1 MSAAAPYDA
10 VVLAGGRST
19 RLGGTPKALLLAG
32 DRTLLETTLAAVQD
46 ARSIAV
52 AGPPDLSN
60 LLSSSA
66 LGGSPVTPL
75 LVREEPA
82 YAGPAAAVGAAVA
95 ALADLEKRDS
105 ASGSLTDGGLK
116 DRGGSPWTMVLACD
130 MPQIA
135 SAVRALLD
143 AAAVPPA
150 ESLLAVD
157 SSGNRQP
164 LAALYRTADLRA
176 AVASLAAEGLANK
189 SMKALLAR
197 VQWRGVDVPPTST
210 ADVDT
215 WNDAQTLGVSAGD
228 LP

>member
-1 MSAAAPYDA
+1 MSAAYDA
-10 VVLAGGRST
+10 VILAGGRST

-32 DRTLLETTLAAVQD
+32 ERTLLETTLAAVPD
-46 ARSIAV
+46 ARNVAV
-52 AGPPDLSN
+52 AGPPELAK
-60 LLSSSA
+60 LL
-66 LGGSPVTPL
+66 GSTVPAGCPGRPL

-95 ALADLEKRDS
+95 ALAALADGNRDS
-105 ASGSLTDGGLK
+105 GE
-116 DRGGSPWTMVLACD
+116 SPWTMVLACD
-130 MPQIA
+130 MPQVA
-135 SAVRALLD
+135 AAVRALLA

-157 SSGNRQP
+157 SSGTRQP

-176 AVASLAAEGLANK
+176 AVDSLAAEGLANK
-189 SMKALLAR
+189 PMKALLAR

>member
-1 MSAAAPYDA
+1 MSATAPYDA

-32 DRTLLETTLAAVQD
+32 DSTLLETTLAAVPD
-46 ARSIAV
+46 ARNIAV
-52 AGPPDLSN
+52 AGPPELSN
-60 LLSSSA
+60 LLSSIELAGSA
-66 LGGSPVTPL
+66 GTPL

-95 ALADLEKRDS
+95 ALAALES
-105 ASGSLTDGGLK
+105 SGSLNEGGLK
-116 DRGGSPWTMVLACD
+116 DRGRSPWTMVLACD

>member
-1 MSAAAPYDA
+1 MSTAYDA
-10 VVLAGGRST
+10 VILAGGRST

-46 ARSIAV
+46 ARSTAV
-52 AGPPDLSN
+52 AGPPELSK
-60 LLSSSA
+60 LLGSTVLA
-66 LGGSPVTPL
+66 GSPGRPL

-82 YAGPAAAVGAAVA
+82 YAGPAAAVGAAVV
-95 ALADLEKRDS
+95 ALAEGNVDS
-105 ASGSLTDGGLK
+105 GE
-116 DRGGSPWTMVLACD
+116 SPWTMVLACD

-135 SAVRALLD
+135 AAVRALL
-143 AAAVPPA
+143 AAADVPPA

-157 SSGNRQP
+157 SSGTRQP

-176 AVASLAAEGLANK
+176 AVDSLAAEGLANK
-189 SMKALLAR
+189 PMKALLAR

>member
-1 MSAAAPYDA
+1 MSATYDA
-10 VVLAGGRST
+10 VILAGGRST

-32 DRTLLETTLAAVQD
+32 DRTLLETTLAAVPD

-52 AGPPDLSN
+52 AGPPELSN
-60 LLSSSA
+60 LLGSTM
-66 LGGSPVTPL
+66 LGRVPGTPL

-82 YAGPAAAVGAAVA
+82 YAGPAAAVGAAVLALA
-95 ALADLEKRDS
+95 ALE
-105 ASGSLTDGGLK
+105 DGNGES
-116 DRGGSPWTMVLACD
+116 GGSPWTMVLACD

-135 SAVRALLD
+135 AAVRTLLD

-164 LAALYRTADLRA
+164 LAALYRTTDLRA
-176 AVASLAAEGLANK
+176 AVDSLSAEGLANK

>member
-1 MSAAAPYDA
+1 MSAVAPYDA
-10 VVLAGGRST
+10 IILAGGRST
-19 RLGGTPKALLLAG
+19 RLGGSPKALLLAG
-32 DRTLLETTLAAVQD
+32 GRTLLETTLAAVPD

-52 AGPPDLSN
+52 AGPPELST
-60 LLSSSA
+60 LLGPPA
-66 LGGSPVTPL
+66 AGGSSGTPL

-82 YAGPAAAVGAAVA
+82 FAGPAAAVGAAVV
-95 ALADLEKRDS
+95 ALAAAGEGKDS
-105 ASGSLTDGGLK
+105 
-116 DRGGSPWTMVLACD
+116 GGSPWTMVLACD
-130 MPQIA
+130 MPQVA
-135 SAVRALLD
+135 AAVRALL
-143 AAAVPPA
+143 AAAAAPDV

-176 AVASLAAEGLANK
+176 AVDSLASEGLANK

-197 VQWRGVDVPPTST
+197 VQWRGVDVPPLST

-215 WNDAQTLGVSAGD
+215 WNDAQSLGVSAGD

>member
-1 MSAAAPYDA
+1 MSATAPYDA

-32 DRTLLETTLAAVQD
+32 DSTLLETTLAAVPD
-46 ARSIAV
+46 AHNIAV
-52 AGPPDLSN
+52 AGPPELSN
-60 LLSSSA
+60 LLSSIELAGSA
-66 LGGSPVTPL
+66 GTPL

-95 ALADLEKRDS
+95 ALAALES
-105 ASGSLTDGGLK
+105 SGSLNEGGLK
-116 DRGGSPWTMVLACD
+116 DRGRSPWTMVLACD